1 MRKINKKVA
10 VVVVIV
16 AIAGIIF
23 YKYNSSSADKA
34 SCYVLHETIKPVEAS
49 IEKNIEDRVQELE
62 GKEKLDEQV
71 YETFKSRYN
80 EYSDVIKV
88 DTKYESKL
96 NRKYKKDYDKLKE
109 LVAEY
114 KDNGEKYIETK
125 EDEYRQN
132 AIENYNSI
140 KELYDNYKCDKNNS
154 EFVEPLYK

>member
-1 MRKINKKVA
+1 MKKINKKVG

-23 YKYNSSSADKA
+23 YKYSSSSADKA
-34 SCYVLHETIKPVEAS
+34 SCYVLHETIKPVEVS

-96 NRKYKKDYDKLKE
+96 NRKYKKDYEKLKE

-125 EDEYRQN
+125 EEEYRQD

-154 EFVEPLYK
+154 EFVEPVYK